1 MYKYLLRP
9 LLFKIA
15 PETIHHLIVWMLRI
29 IHYIPGGRLLM
40 RACFTVRHPSL
51 EREVFGLRFPNPV
64 GLAAGFDKDAEV
76 YDEISALGFG
86 FVEVGTVTPK
96 PQPGNPRPRL
106 FRLPQDQALINRMG
120 FNNHGL
126 ENAVRN
132 LRRRSWYDPYRHKR
146 RTVLLG
152 GNLGKNTLTPN
163 EAAPA
168 DYLRLFRSLYEY
180 VNYFVINVSCPNVAN
195 LAHLQDKDNLRLI
208 LRGLVDFR
216 RGQNQY
222 RPILLKISPDLTYE
236 QIDDMIEVMMEC
248 GIDGIVATNTT
259 TSREGLKTPAETVER
274 IGKGGL
280 SGGPL
285 TERSREVIRY
295 IHEKTQGHFPIIGV
309 GGIMTPE
316 DAIAMLDAGASLV
329 QVYSGFIYNGPSFVK
344 RICKRLKQRA
354 EQTAATTSRTTA
366 DDVSQTTQ
374 PASTTGVST
383 TSADATTPDPTAV
396 PHPDALRDPAEKT
409 ANDQAEA

>member
-1 MYKYLLRP
+1 MYKHLIRP

-15 PETIHHLIVWMLRI
+15 PETIHHLIVWMMRI
-29 IHYIPGGRLLM
+29 IHYIPGGRWLM

-76 YDEISALGFG
+76 YDEIAALGFG
-86 FVEVGTVTPK
+86 FVEVGTITPK

-132 LRRRSWYDPYRHKR
+132 LRRRTWYDPCRHK
-146 RTVLLG
+146 TSTLLG

-168 DYLRLFRSLYEY
+168 DYLRLFRRLYEY

-195 LAHLQDKDNLRLI
+195 LAHLQDKDNLRQI
-208 LRGLVDFR
+208 LRGLVEFR

-222 RPILLKISPDLTYE
+222 RPILLKISPDLNKA

-259 TSREGLKTPAETVER
+259 TSREGLHTPTETIEH

-280 SGGPL
+280 SGKPL
-285 TERSREVIRY
+285 TQRSVEIVRY
-295 IHEKTQGHFPIIGV
+295 IHEKTQGNFPIIGV
-309 GGIMTPE
+309 GGIMTPD
-316 DAIAMLDAGASLV
+316 DALAMLDAGASLI
-329 QVYSGFIYNGPSFVK
+329 QVYTGFIYNGPAFVRK
-344 RICKRLKQRA
+344 ICKRLKQRA
-354 EQTAATTSRTTA
+354 EQSAAEAASKPA
-366 DDVSQTTQ
+366 QT
-374 PASTTGVST
+374 PSASSDSSSTTEP
-383 TSADATTPDPTAV
+383 SAQPDPGLASGTA
-396 PHPDALRDPAEKT
+396 PST
-409 ANDQAEA
+409 NDNKQEA